1 VRRKYIKKIEYLCGR
16 PYNKGKERVHF
27 DMEAQIDQKTD
38 VLTAFIESDSDAP
51 EQAARFLKSLAHR
64 DRLRVLCGLL
74 EGELTVGQIEA
85 QVGVSQSATS
95 QHLARLKDE
104 GILKARREGRQIFYS
119 ITDPTVRGLV
129 EILYQKFCPPE

>member
-1 VRRKYIKKIEYLCGR
+1 
-16 PYNKGKERVHF
+16 
-27 DMEAQIDQKTD
+27 MEAQIDQKPD
-38 VLTAFIESDSDAP
+38 VLMAFIESDSDAP

-119 ITDPTVRGLV
+119 ITDPTVRDLV